1 MFDLSDH
8 NDNSCQE
15 RISKKQSAREN
26 PYIYARINPI
36 QIVCNLQ
43 VVCKTD
49 KKIDAETK
57 QLFKEMKGVL
67 YLLKSI

>member
-15 RISKKQSAREN
+15 RIIKARNNQQERT
-26 PYIYARINPI
+26 PIYMRESI
-36 QIVCNLQ
+36 QIVCTLK